1 MKRIFIT
8 GSSGCIGHYM
18 AEALIQETNH
28 ELYFLVRNH
37 HKLQFN
43 YQSRPNV
50 HLMIG
55 DLQNIE
61 KFSDFLKTVNVAIL
75 AATSWGGINESFE
88 INVTKT
94 LGLMKLLDPD
104 ICEQIIY
111 FSTAS
116 ILDKNNQPLPE
127 AGRLGTNYIR
137 TKYQCYTQL
146 YKLPIYNKV
155 TTVFPTLVF
164 GGEPNKPY
172 SHLSGGI
179 KDVIK
184 WVDLIR
190 WFKADGSFHYIHAR
204 DIAQVIRHLV
214 ENNPTEADSRDL
226 VLGNK
231 KVTVNEAIKEIC
243 NYLNKK
249 IYFQITL
256 YIILVNFFIKAFR
269 LRMEDWDYFS
279 INYRHFTYKDTV
291 TPASFNLENYC
302 TTIEDVMQLSGVYP
316 KKDKK

>member
-18 AEALIQETNH
+18 AEALIKETDH
-28 ELYFLVRNH
+28 ELYFLVRH
-37 HKLQFN
+37 PEKLQFR

-55 DLQNIE
+55 DLQNIH
-61 KFSDFLKTVNVAIL
+61 KFRDFLKTVNIAIL

-94 LGLMKLLDPD
+94 IGLMKLLDPEV
-104 ICEQIIY
+104 CEQIIY

-116 ILDKNNQPLPE
+116 ILDKNNQPLSE
-127 AGRLGTNYIR
+127 AGTLGTNYVR

-146 YKLPIYNKV
+146 KNLPFYNKI

-184 WVDLIR
+184 WIDLIR

-204 DIAQVIRHLV
+204 DIAQIIKYLV
-214 ENNPTEADSRDL
+214 ENPPTESDKRNL

-231 KVTVNEAIKEIC
+231 KTTVNEAIKKIC
-243 NYLNKK
+243 HYLNKR
-249 IYFQITL
+249 IYLQIPL
-256 YIILVNFFIKAFR
+256 YIILVDFFIKVFR

-279 INYRHFTYKDTV
+279 INYRHFTYKNTV
-291 TPASFNLENYC
+291 TPATFGLENYC
-302 TTIEDVMQLSGVYP
+302 TTIEEVMKLSGVYP
-316 KKDKK
+316 QKN